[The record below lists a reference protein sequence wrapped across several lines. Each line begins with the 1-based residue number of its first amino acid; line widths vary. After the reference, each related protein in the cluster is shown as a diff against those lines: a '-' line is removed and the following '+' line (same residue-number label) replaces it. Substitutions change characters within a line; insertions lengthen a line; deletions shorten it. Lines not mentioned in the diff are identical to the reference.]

1 MPAIATIGSAIR
13 AVVMDDAIAVRFALS
28 EIGHL
33 RYDLWRLRNWGNDMG
48 REIVR
53 VPPGFRHPTDKDGN
67 YIVGAHHEV
76 LYYTDSSLRTAY
88 QLYENVSEGSPVS
101 PVFETRE
108 ALSQW
113 LFEQGWS
120 QQAAQF
126 LLANG
131 HGPSFVL
138 RGDGTIDDS
147 GLFRPD

>member
-1 MPAIATIGSAIR
+1 MISGDCGTGG
-13 AVVMDDAIAVRFALS
+13 MT
-28 EIGHL
+28 
-33 RYDLWRLRNWGNDMG
+33 MG

-53 VPPGFRHPTDKDGN
+53 VPPGFKHPTDKDGD

-113 LFEQGWS
+113 LVEQGWS
-120 QQAAQF
+120 QRAVQF

-138 RGDGTIDDS
+138 RGDGTIES
-147 GLFRPD
+147 